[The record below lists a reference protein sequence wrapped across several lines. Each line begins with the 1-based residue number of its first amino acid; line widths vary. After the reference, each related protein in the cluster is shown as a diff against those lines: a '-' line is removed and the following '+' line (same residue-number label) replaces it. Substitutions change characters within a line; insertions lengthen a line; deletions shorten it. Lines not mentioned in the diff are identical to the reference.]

1 MIKHPPAKTPTTRT
15 LASWLFGQL
24 IPYKSKV
31 LVAMLALL
39 ISSGAWLLLGQG
51 IKRTIDDGFIANN
64 PSLLNQM
71 LWVVIGIALVGSLA
85 TYLRFYWM
93 IWLGERVSADIRQNV
108 YRHLLTLSPAFFAQT
123 RTGEVISRF
132 TADTTLLQSVVGTGL
147 SMVLRASVTLLGS
160 LILMFLASPLLTLY
174 VLIAVPLVL
183 VPIRVFG
190 RKVRT
195 FAKNSQDKVADVGA
209 YIDETLHEIHT
220 VQAYGHESLDNQNF
234 TQRIDWV
241 MQAAHQRIRFR
252 AMLVASIIA
261 ISVIAIAWVA
271 WFGAQLVLSGALSAG
286 ELTAFMFYAV
296 LAGGAVATIS
306 EVIGEIQKAAGA
318 SERLLELLNTQ
329 NELRTPECPLALP
342 QTVKGNIQL
351 EDVSFYYPSAPQKP
365 ALDKVSLHIEAGQR
379 VAIVGPSGA
388 GKSTLFQ
395 LMLRFY
401 DISSGSITLEGRSLA
416 DLSIA
421 ELRAQYAL
429 VPQESVIF
437 ASSVKDNIKYGRAD
451 ASDEQVIDAARA
463 AQAHDFIEALPNGYD
478 SQLGERGVN
487 LSGGQK
493 QRIAIARAI
502 LADRPILLL
511 DEATS
516 ALDAANETYV
526 KQALE
531 KLMVGKTSLVIAH
544 RLATVV
550 NADRII
556 VMQDGKIV
564 ATGTHQS
571 LLASNDLYRE
581 FANMQWV
588 DGLASEG

>member
-395 LMLRFY
+395 LLLRFY

-416 DLSIA
+416 DLSIV

>member
-1 MIKHPPAKTPTTRT
+1 
-15 LASWLFGQL
+15 
-24 IPYKSKV
+24 
-31 LVAMLALL
+31 MLALL

-71 LWVVIGIALVGSLA
+71 LWVVIGIALVGCLA

-395 LMLRFY
+395 LLLRFY

>member
-1 MIKHPPAKTPTTRT
+1 
-15 LASWLFGQL
+15 
-24 IPYKSKV
+24 
-31 LVAMLALL
+31 MLALL

-395 LMLRFY
+395 LLLRFY

>member
-1 MIKHPPAKTPTTRT
+1 
-15 LASWLFGQL
+15 
-24 IPYKSKV
+24 
-31 LVAMLALL
+31 MLALL

-395 LMLRFY
+395 LLLRFY

-416 DLSIA
+416 DLSIV